1 MANQKRRK
9 THFKFLKRRWLDER
23 EIVDEDLNE
32 SDCRG
37 TSVYSKRY
45 KYKKGEGDQRRDN
58 RIQLGR

>member
-45 KYKKGEGDQRRDN
+45 KYKKGEGD
-58 RIQLGR
+58 